1 MINGGTNI
9 KCLKLKK
16 GTRQEDPIA
25 TYLLILVLEIAFFYF
40 KENKNIKGL
49 NVFIIYSYTWAML
62 TIQPFF

>member
-16 GTRQEDPIA
+16 GTKQEDPIA

-49 NVFIIYSYTWAML
+49 NVFIIYSYT
-62 TIQPFF
+62 

>member
-16 GTRQEDPIA
+16 GTRQEDLIA

-49 NVFIIYSYTWAML
+49 NVFIIYSYT
-62 TIQPFF
+62 